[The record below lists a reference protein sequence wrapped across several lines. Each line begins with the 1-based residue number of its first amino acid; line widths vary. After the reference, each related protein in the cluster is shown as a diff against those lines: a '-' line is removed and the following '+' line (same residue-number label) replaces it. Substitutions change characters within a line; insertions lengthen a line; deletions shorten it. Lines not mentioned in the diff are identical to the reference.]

1 MARMA
6 PDERTVDAGRSVDG
20 AAGTDYRRV
29 LRRQTIARALRMRPV
44 YLLLSISLAM
54 VILWRYVPI
63 YGLSLAFKDFSLHN
77 GWIGSSWNDFDH
89 FKRMVTDPF
98 FGRVLFN
105 TVWLSVLRILF
116 AFPAPIIMALLLNEM
131 RSPWYKRTVQSVS
144 YLPHFVSWVILG
156 GIFAQILNLKRGPIA
171 WIFVH
176 FVSWV
181 ILGGIFAQILNL
193 KRGPI
198 AWIFVQLGL
207 EPINWLTHEPT
218 FRGLM
223 VVTGI
228 WQSVGW
234 ATILYLAALA
244 SADPNLYEAAEI
256 DGANRFQRVLH
267 ITLPALVPV
276 ITILLLLQVANLFDD
291 QFDQIFNMSNASVIN
306 KVDIFGTFIYRSGV
320 VQAQFDYTIA
330 VGLFQNVAGLAVLL
344 LANWAVRRLGYGAY
358 GVW

>member
-1 MARMA
+1 MA

-144 YLPHFVSWVILG
+144 YLP
-156 GIFAQILNLKRGPIA
+156 
-171 WIFVH
+171 H